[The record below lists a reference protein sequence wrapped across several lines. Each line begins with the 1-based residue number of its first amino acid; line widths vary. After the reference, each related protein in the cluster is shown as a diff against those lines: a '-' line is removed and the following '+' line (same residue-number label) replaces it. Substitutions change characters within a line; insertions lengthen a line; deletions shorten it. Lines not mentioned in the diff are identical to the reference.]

1 MFAIGDGFATTLD
14 KMSIDSEKFRIGAG
28 LPTLDARTVCAL
40 FGGINAAAKF
50 KVGESAPVR
59 FLKRSAAVKKL
70 FGRKGIAGPSKA
82 STAAG
87 L

>member
-1 MFAIGDGFATTLD
+1 
-14 KMSIDSEKFRIGAG
+14 GAG

-70 FGRKGIAGPSKA
+70 FGRKGIAGAHQRAPFNLAISA
-82 STAAG
+82 PRSQRA
-87 L
+87 LLSLMS